1 MTTASKRTQ
10 AAETGPAESAPPESE
25 SRSDPVEE
33 YVSTLDA
40 ALRGPVGAKSRMVEE
55 VRDGLTETV
64 AALTRQGVPYDRAVR
79 QAVEEFGSADDL
91 ADSCQRELTVAQAQH
106 TARAVALAAPFLIAC
121 WYLVQNAGD
130 IHDSPVPR
138 TAQLLAVHLASVAGA
153 AVLFAAATLAATG
166 TLARWLPT
174 LHRLPLYVAWTGTA
188 ASASMAIATLALAT
202 ASVLAENWPLTGL
215 ACSLAA
221 ASHAVIAGSARACRQ
236 CARMPSMDPATL

>member
-1 MTTASKRTQ
+1 MTTASKRTE
-10 AAETGPAESAPPESE
+10 AAESGPAESEPE
-25 SRSDPVEE
+25 SRSDPVDE

-40 ALRGPVGAKSRMVEE
+40 ALRGPVGAKSRMVAE

-64 AALTRQGVPYDRAVR
+64 AALTHQGVPYQRAVR

-91 ADSCQRELTVAQAQH
+91 ADSCQRELTIAQAQH
-106 TARAVALAAPFLIAC
+106 TARAVAFTAPFLIAC

-138 TAQLLAVHLASVAGA
+138 TAQLLAVHLASVAGG

-174 LHRLPLYVAWTGTA
+174 PHRLPLYVAWTGTT
-188 ASASMAIATLALAT
+188 ASVSMAVAALALAT
-202 ASVLAENWPLTGL
+202 ASVLAENWLLTGL

-221 ASHAVIAGSARACRQ
+221 VSHAVIAGSARACRQ
-236 CARMPSMDPATL
+236 CARMPSMDPAIL